1 MTAFRTWGLP
11 QLRRPHFSGNS
22 FSVALKNFSVALK
35 NFSVALKLST
45 VENTLFKQAINQIVL
60 FLQLCMDQTV
70 PANKVHVDLF
80 SNDYDS
86 SFVKCVSLA
95 P

>member
-11 QLRRPHFSGNS
+11 QLRRPHFSGDS
-22 FSVALKNFSVALK
+22 FSVALK

-70 PANKVHVDLF
+70 PAKKVHVDLF